1 MDLAKELNYKLD
13 DDGIDLLTK
22 TLIYAPNQRI
32 TAKQMLQHRWFDE
45 VREEMVGIFGNV
57 FPHCGSPEYQ
67 RQRQQ
72 SKQRTEE
79 RKEDEED
86 DEDEDYFES
95 EGDED
100 QDDDADVEE
109 DGNADPDD
117 EDDDDDM
124 AHNAKGSNPWRKA
137 RRG

>member
-86 DEDEDYFES
+86 
-95 EGDED
+95 
-100 QDDDADVEE
+100 
-109 DGNADPDD
+109 GNADPDD

-137 RRG
+137 RRD